1 MKTCHL
7 LLLSA
12 IFRRPAQIHGLAR
25 YHTDDIV
32 LTLVDSL
39 APCGRSTPQVVLI
52 IELVVAL
59 GAIGVIE
66 TGLTPARSLRHRPIS
81 CLIAFDVARDAD
93 GCRGVHD
100 LFDIIGLVKG
110 CAAARILG
118 INIIVVSHESVYLSL
133 ILHVLLIAV

>member
-1 MKTCHL
+1 M
-7 LLLSA
+7 A
-12 IFRRPAQIHGLAR
+12 
-25 YHTDDIV
+25 
-32 LTLVDSL
+32 LVDSL
-39 APCGRSTPQVVLI
+39 APCRRSTPQVVLI

-66 TGLTPARSLRHRPIS
+66 TGLTPARSLRHRPITS
-81 CLIAFDVARDAD
+81 LIAFDVARDAD